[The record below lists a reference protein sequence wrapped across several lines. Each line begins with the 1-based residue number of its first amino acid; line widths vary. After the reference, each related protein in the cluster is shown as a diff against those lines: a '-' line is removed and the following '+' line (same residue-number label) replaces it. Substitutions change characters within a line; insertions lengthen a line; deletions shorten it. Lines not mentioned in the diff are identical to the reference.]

1 MGFNVSVSKR
11 NDIRAFASTMQKD
24 IENSIESSPEL
35 RKAMRRVFQAANRRI
50 QNIQDAKLISPAVMA
65 LNKENVTNY
74 SKFSISSCANWQQA
88 KEEYARAQAF
98 LSARTSTVKGCR
110 QYKDAIMHQ
119 LGLQNEPHYFEAM
132 YKTIATNISEG
143 KAADYS
149 YWSYSDAVRII
160 DDTVSAKHNEIE
172 QQSKEYEDM
181 TQDMIDEMSAF
192 FVKTI
197 VNSINSLFDSF

>member
-1 MGFNVSVSKR
+1 MGITVTKQN
-11 NDIRAFASTMQKD
+11 NIREFASSMQKD

-35 RKAMRRVFQAANRRI
+35 RKAMRRVFQVANRRI

-110 QYKDAIMHQ
+110 QYKEAMKFQ

-160 DDTVSAKHNEIE
+160 DDAVSAKRNEIE
-172 QQSKEYEDM
+172 QQSQEYDDAI
-181 TQDMIDEMSAF
+181 QDMVDEMSAF

-197 VNSINSLFDSF
+197 VNSVNALFDAF